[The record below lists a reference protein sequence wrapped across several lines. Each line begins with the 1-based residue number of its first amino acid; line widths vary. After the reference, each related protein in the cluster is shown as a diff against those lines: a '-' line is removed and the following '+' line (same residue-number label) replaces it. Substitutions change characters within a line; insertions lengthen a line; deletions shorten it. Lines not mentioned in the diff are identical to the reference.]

1 MPNKKIILDPI
12 DEALRR
18 FDPCFVPV
26 RVERDF
32 MNKRL
37 TLMLAAWC
45 TDRETYCTLWFQFA
59 GLGRIV
65 SFMWEKQDAD
75 GNDRYSVEIEIS
87 EPRILL
93 TELP

>member
-1 MPNKKIILDPI
+1 MPNKKVILDPI

-26 RVERDF
+26 SVKRDF
-32 MNKRL
+32 INNRL
-37 TLMLAAWC
+37 QLDLAAWC
-45 TDRETYCTLWFQFA
+45 TDREVYSTLWFQFA
-59 GLGRIV
+59 GLARIV
-65 SFMWEKQDAD
+65 DFMWEKVDKD
-75 GNDRYSVEIEIS
+75 GNDRYSVELMPT